1 MVNNDILIYL
11 VILSTTIFICI
22 YVYIYYLKLTSPD
35 QHYNESTKSS
45 LMSFCVSFCHFLEC
59 LYDPYQ
65 IWRCFDSSQMKDLDM
80 SKLQYSPSMLHVE
93 VVPFIFGMSEQ
104 NVINVQI
111 TLITKLS
118 ILFLDCFE
126 TNLAKKYPSLAA
138 ELLNVFGAI
147 VCGSQV
153 TFCY

>member
-1 MVNNDILIYL
+1 MYNNLILIYFK
-11 VILSTTIFICI
+11 ILSTIILIFIYC
-22 YVYIYYLKLTSPD
+22 LKLTSPD
-35 QHYNESTKSS
+35 QQYDESTKSS
-45 LMSFCVSFCHFLEC
+45 LMSFCQSLCHFLEC

-93 VVPFIFGMSEQ
+93 VIPFIFGMYEY
-104 NVINVQI
+104 NFFKL
-111 TLITKLS
+111 LIILIIKLS

-126 TNLAKKYPSLAA
+126 TNLAEIYPSLAA

-153 TFCY
+153 IIY

>member
-1 MVNNDILIYL
+1 M
-11 VILSTTIFICI
+11 
-22 YVYIYYLKLTSPD
+22 KLTSPD
-35 QHYNESTKSS
+35 QQCDESTKSS
-45 LMSFCVSFCHFLEC
+45 LMSFCQSFCHFLEC

-104 NVINVQI
+104 NFATV
-111 TLITKLS
+111 LIILIEKFS
-118 ILFLDCFE
+118 ILFVDCFE
-126 TNLAKKYPSLAA
+126 TNLAVMYPLLAA

-153 TFCY
+153 TIYLLKMNKNSGSLYVYR